1 MRIPILSILQRCLAL
16 AMAALLWPLGRE
28 CLALYL
34 HRGAAAEV
42 VRRTMQE
49 AAEQRL
55 HLRLALDQSESDAR
69 EARACHAY
77 VDELRR
83 RQWVRERMTLA
94 EAQIGGITGGNQ

>member
-1 MRIPILSILQRCLAL
+1 MRISILSILQRCLAL

-42 VRRTMQE
+42 VRRTLRE

-55 HLRLALDQSESDAR
+55 YLRLALEQSEGDAR
-69 EARACHAY
+69 ESRACHAY

-83 RQWVRERMTLA
+83 RQWARERTMA
-94 EAQIGGITGGNQ
+94 E